1 MLDPRSDRLLA
12 AFLLITTCVATT
24 ASVFAQSTG
33 GDFELTS
40 TTIDAGGGIA
50 SGADF
55 ELVGAIAQPEANAQQ
70 SSGGEFLL
78 AGGFWANTNDSLFS
92 NGFEGN

>member
-1 MLDPRSDRLLA
+1 MNRIGLSASL
-12 AFLLITTCVATT
+12 LLITAT
-24 ASVFAQSTG
+24 ASVLAQSSG
-33 GDFELTS
+33 GDFELTQ
-40 TTIDAGGGIA
+40 TTIDAGGGTT

-55 ELVGAIAQPEANAQQ
+55 ELVGTLAQPEADPRQ

-78 AGGFWANTNDSLFS
+78 AGGFWASANDTIFS